1 MTTVP
6 STKVP
11 SDSDKPESAT
21 SLPSLRPVSAEDVQE
36 AINSNKTNT
45 KDLSLPIYING
56 VLPDPSPEN
65 PLVIQTSSLTQLSI
79 VVINEQLVQLQ
90 DSEGFSVSVSATD
103 SQGQLARVNA
113 RGSIVVERGNFISI
127 AGTGFLPNSDV
138 VAWLFSQPRRLGV
151 IRTLANGSFEQ
162 SFKVDSEVLPGEH
175 TQQVNGL
182 TESGEIRSIN
192 LALEVVDKA
201 PRAEANTTRPP
212 GNVSPSE
219 SEDSDT
225 IWLLGLIAA
234 SLLLTAG
241 VGLFARSRGL
251 RDH

>member
-11 SDSDKPESAT
+11 IDSDKPESAT

-36 AINSNKTNT
+36 AISSNKTNT
-45 KDLSLPIYING
+45 KDLSLPIYVNG
-56 VLPDPSPEN
+56 VLPNPSPEN
-65 PLVIQTSSLTQLSI
+65 PLVIQTSALTQLSI

-90 DSEGFSVSVSATD
+90 DSEGFSVSVSAID

-113 RGSIVVERGNFISI
+113 SGSIVVERGNYISV
-127 AGTGFLPNSDV
+127 AGTGFQPNSDV

-151 IRTLANGSFEQ
+151 IRTFADGSFEQ
-162 SFKVDSEVLPGEH
+162 SLKVDSDILPGEH
-175 TQQVNGL
+175 TQQVNGF

-201 PRAEANTTRPP
+201 QLANANTSFAP
-212 GNVSPSE
+212 GSIAPAE
-219 SEDSDT
+219 SEDSNT

-241 VGLFARSRGL
+241 AGLFARSKRL
-251 RDH
+251 RDQ